1 MRNVNG
7 LLRVFKCVGL
17 ILVLGGSMPASAE
30 LLGFGGDSWKEEVLL
45 HDGQKLIVERSQSY
59 GGRHEIGQPAPI
71 KEQSITFTLPNA
83 SKSITW
89 KDESTEDIGHA
100 NFDLLALHVINN
112 IPYIVTSPNLCISY
126 NKWGRPTPPYIFF
139 KYDGT
144 AWQKISLAEFPVE
157 FKDIN
162 LVIDDVPDRKE
173 LTDHGA
179 ISAESVKRLN
189 SSLTQKEYKAIART
203 PIEIGCPVLVR
214 IKGGWQ
220 SPGGAKAPF
229 PIAPSEANQKN
240 NN

>member
-1 MRNVNG
+1 MGAG
-7 LLRVFKCVGL
+7 LN
-17 ILVLGGSMPASAE
+17 ASAGF
-30 LLGFGGDSWKEEVLL
+30 LGFGGDSWKEEVLL

-71 KEQSITFTLPNA
+71 KEQSITFTLPNT

-112 IPYIVTSPNLCISY
+112 TPYIVTSPNLCISY

-139 KYDGT
+139 KYDGKS
-144 AWQKISLAEFPVE
+144 WQKIPLSEFPAE

-179 ISAESVKRLN
+179 VSAQSVKRLN
-189 SSLTQKEYKAIART
+189 SSLTQEEYKTITRT
-203 PIEIGCPVLVR
+203 PIEIGCPVLVP
-214 IKGGWQ
+214 IKGGGWQ
-220 SPGGAKAPF
+220 SPGGFKAPISIK
-229 PIAPSEANQKN
+229 PTDSNQKKQ
-240 NN
+240 